1 LVRLGAFASAHICEN
16 SRSPLS
22 TLVSPTRLADRP
34 SLRGSITLDV
44 VRGFKL
50 RAF

>member
-1 LVRLGAFASAHICEN
+1 
-16 SRSPLS
+16 
-22 TLVSPTRLADRP
+22 LADRA